1 MNRKSR
7 SHVVASLPKIV
18 SSPTSASTMASSAK
32 ETHCLKEN
40 LDQNMKQERL
50 INHQFTFP
58 KDKFKIL
65 ALISPH
71 TSMHAINPLLCICQP
86 SIIC

>member
-1 MNRKSR
+1 MENLGLL
-7 SHVVASLPKIV
+7 LPLCQKLFLPLPLPSV
-18 SSPTSASTMASSAK
+18 ASSAK

-50 INHQFTFP
+50 INHQLTLS

-65 ALISPH
+65 ALI
-71 TSMHAINPLLCICQP
+71 I
-86 SIIC
+86 